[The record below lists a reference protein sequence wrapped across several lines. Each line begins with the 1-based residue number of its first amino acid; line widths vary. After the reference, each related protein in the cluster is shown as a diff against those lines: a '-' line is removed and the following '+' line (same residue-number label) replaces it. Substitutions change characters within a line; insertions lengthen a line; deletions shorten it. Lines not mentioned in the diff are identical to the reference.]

1 MDTELQQVL
10 RSVLKEELNPIN
22 ERLSVIEKDVV
33 ELKQDIT
40 GLKQDTA
47 TMKNNIAGLKQ
58 DVAGLKQETKELKID
73 IAQIK
78 LNQEKYHKDSV
89 ETLGEYTDRITEHF
103 DDHTDA
109 LNKRV
114 FDLEAGMMRFK
125 KFMETQRN

>member
-33 ELKQDIT
+33 E
-40 GLKQDTA
+40 
-47 TMKNNIAGLKQ
+47 LKQ